1 MRKKVAL
8 VMKYS
13 FDEMRVK
20 RDVQI
25 VDVPKDEHLAFYY
38 EQIGCDVIDIVVN
51 ENGRDLICD
60 DEGLLK
66 SNNVIAEYPDG
77 QTLAGNLVM
86 VKGVGSE
93 GETIFFDY
101 EQDLDELLEGVHYLQ
116 AGELMGVTN

>member
-1 MRKKVAL
+1 MRGKVAL

-66 SNNVIAEYPDG
+66 SDNVIAEYPDG